1 MNRTEMIQYI
11 MDNKYYDDDPK
22 NDGSNLAFL
31 QSLETKEL
39 EKMVDD
45 LEIFEM
51 LGQ

>member
-11 MDNKYYDDDPK
+11 MDNKYYDDEPK
-22 NDGSNLAFL
+22 YDWKNFQYL
-31 QSLETKEL
+31 QSLSTKEL

-51 LGQ
+51 LG

>member
-1 MNRTEMIQYI
+1 MIQYI

-22 NDGSNLAFL
+22 NDGANLVFL
-31 QSLETKEL
+31 RSLSTKEL